1 MSLAREKKVQSPN
14 PPRRSEINKNANHHT
29 DKKEHLTL
37 TASSRRINPPMGPI
51 SLQPDTDAATQ
62 PVLALL
68 GQLGLVATNHYI
80 AAAEALRGTQLA
92 GPRQTGNV
100 AGCRGEVARLAA
112 LRARAR
118 HGAVAR

>member
-1 MSLAREKKVQSPN
+1 MIKK
-14 PPRRSEINKNANHHT
+14 ANHYT
-29 DKKEHLTL
+29 DKKKHLTL

-68 GQLGLVATNHYI
+68 GQLGLVATNNNI

-92 GPRQTGNV
+92 GSRQTGNV
-100 AGCRGEVARLAA
+100 AGRRGEVARLAA